1 MPPRKSIIASMGPRE
16 RMIMDILWADSHR
29 HLSVREVAGRLGED
43 IAYTTVMT
51 LLTRLHLK
59 GLLRRR
65 QEGKAYTY
73 QPKVSDA
80 EYAAA
85 SMSATMERGANVSE
99 VLMRFVGQLSPSEQE
114 TLRTILEEQRR

>member
-1 MPPRKSIIASMGPRE
+1 MGPRE
-16 RMIMDILWADSHR
+16 RMIMDILWADPDR
-29 HLSVREVAGRLGED
+29 HLSVREVAERLDEN

-59 GLLRRR
+59 GLLHRR

-73 QPKVSDA
+73 QPKVSGA

-85 SMSATMERGANVSE
+85 SMSATMERGADVSE
-99 VLMRFVGQLSPSEQE
+99 VLMRFVGQLSSSEQE
-114 TLRTILEEQRR
+114 TLRTILQEQRR

>member
-1 MPPRKSIIASMGPRE
+1 MLTKRSTIASMGPRE
-16 RMIMDILWADSHR
+16 QMIMDILWADR
-29 HLSVREVAGRLGED
+29 ERYLPVREVAERLGED

-51 LLTRLHLK
+51 LLTRLHRK

-73 QPKVSDA
+73 QPQVSDA

-85 SMSATMERGANVSE
+85 SMSATMERGTDVSE
-99 VLMRFVGQLSPSEQE
+99 VLMRFVGQLSASEQE
-114 TLRTILEEQRR
+114 TLRSILEEQRR